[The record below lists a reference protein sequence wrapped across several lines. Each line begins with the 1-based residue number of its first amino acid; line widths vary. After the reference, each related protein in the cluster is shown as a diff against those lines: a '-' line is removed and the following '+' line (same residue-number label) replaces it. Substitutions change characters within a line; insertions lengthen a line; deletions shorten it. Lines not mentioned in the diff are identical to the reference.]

1 MFASNST
8 PCADSDNNAC
18 TTAGCNGQGTCDQAH
33 LTIQSTSNCANP
45 IVGAATD
52 CSVLELDGG
61 SVSITGPSGV
71 VGDICVGPGGTLRMT
86 GGSFTTSVRLD
97 ASATFTQSG
106 GGSRGTT
113 FQPVD
118 LSPEINDANAAVTN
132 AGSLNCDLNLGTIS
146 ANTTITATANP
157 TVACVDN
164 INLSGGKVITLSGAS
179 GTSLIIRVTGA
190 FNLSGSSKLIIN
202 TNSGLQPKDV
212 LYDLVGSGS
221 AVTVTGGGQID
232 GTILAPDRDVKL
244 SVVKVNGEVIS
255 GKNITIVSGAAV
267 KCPPSPCVPTP
278 G

>member
-1 MFASNST
+1 MFASDST
-8 PCADSDNNAC
+8 PCPDSDSNAC
-18 TTAGCNGQGTCDQAH
+18 TTAGCNGQGVCDQSH
-33 LTIQSTSNCANP
+33 MVNPGSSNCANP

-71 VGDICVGPGGTLRMT
+71 VGDICIGPGGKLTMT
-86 GGSFTTSVRLD
+86 GGSFTTNVRLD

-118 LSPEINDANAAVTN
+118 LSPEIGGANTAVTT
-132 AGSLNCDLNLGTIS
+132 AGGLNCDLNLGTIS
-146 ANTTITATANP
+146 SNTTITATANP

-164 INLSGGKVITLSGAS
+164 INLSGGKVVTLAGAT

-190 FNLSGSSKLIIN
+190 VNLSGSSKLIISA
-202 TNSGLQPKDV
+202 NSGLQPKNV
-212 LYDLVGSGS
+212 LYDLVGSGP
-221 AVTVTGGGQID
+221 AFTVTGGGQID
-232 GTILAPDRDVKL
+232 GTILAPHRDVKL

-255 GKNITIVSGAAV
+255 AQNITIVSGAAV
-267 KCPPSPCVPTP
+267 KCPPSPCVP
-278 G
+278 

>member
-1 MFASNST
+1 M
-8 PCADSDNNAC
+8 
-18 TTAGCNGQGTCDQAH
+18 
-33 LTIQSTSNCANP
+33 
-45 IVGAATD
+45 
-52 CSVLELDGG
+52 
-61 SVSITGPSGV
+61 
-71 VGDICVGPGGTLRMT
+71 
-86 GGSFTTSVRLD
+86 
-97 ASATFTQSG
+97 
-106 GGSRGTT
+106 
-113 FQPVD
+113 D

-132 AGSLNCDLNLGTIS
+132 AGSLNCDLNLGTIT

-179 GTSLIIRVTGA
+179 GTPLIIRVTGA

-255 GKNITIVSGAAV
+255 GKNITIVSGAEVAG
-267 KCPPSPCVPTP
+267 PPCPTP
-278 G
+278 PPG